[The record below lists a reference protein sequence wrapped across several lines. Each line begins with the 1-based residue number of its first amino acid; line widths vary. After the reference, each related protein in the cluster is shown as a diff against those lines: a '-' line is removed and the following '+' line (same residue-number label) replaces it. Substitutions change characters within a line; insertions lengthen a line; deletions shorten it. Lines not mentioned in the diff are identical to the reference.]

1 MLAAL
6 RKNQGNGGLQHCGKT
21 LSASSSSGTG
31 HLKRYYLTHL
41 KDKAPAGARQT
52 QLSFGPDGS
61 VSTWTYEPQLARD
74 EIARYIVS
82 EDLPIRMGERKN
94 FERMIRNA
102 FCPQYIQVSR
112 KTTKNFIVSL
122 YRSRLDE
129 LKRLFSIVS
138 FSFVVT
144 SDIWTSKHQR
154 TSSVSVVVHYLD
166 NNRTLNKRVIGF

>member
-1 MLAAL
+1 
-6 RKNQGNGGLQHCGKT
+6 
-21 LSASSSSGTG
+21 
-31 HLKRYYLTHL
+31 
-41 KDKAPAGARQT
+41 
-52 QLSFGPDGS
+52 
-61 VSTWTYEPQLARD
+61 
-74 EIARYIVS
+74 
-82 EDLPIRMGERKN
+82 MGERKN

-102 FCPQYIQVSR
+102 FCPQYTQVSR

-154 TSSVSVVVHYLD
+154 TSSSFSFCCSTNEGKFLKYFTTIPHLYCFALVLDPRKKLEVVEAAFISIGDAVGLDYSEAYQHARDELFRVFRLYQTKLSVA
-166 NNRTLNKRVIGF
+166 R